1 MGGDGLGQVPFTPPI
16 KNKLIQSI
24 ITTLLQN
31 TSNDNRDNSNIFH
44 ERNHD
49 AITVSTN
56 LLRTVVSE

>member
-31 TSNDNRDNSNIFH
+31 TSNDNRDSNIFH